1 MILAIFLTFRKHS
14 HHFTKREMWAHKTNL
29 TPPLWF
35 HWSTCI
41 KSDKWVVVY
50 LCWEYEFC
58 LFLRICYWTLEMFLQ
73 CSICLVFFF
82 CCSGNHGSNLIVIRF
97 TSTYTGNLYHH
108 YGSIFFNS
116 LCNKICQLPVGTNNS
131 PLIIHDHYHMTE
143 ILLKEALGIDNYNPL
158 L

>member
-1 MILAIFLTFRKHS
+1 VILAIFLTFRKHS

-58 LFLRICYWTLEMFLQ
+58 LFLRICYWTLAFSNISVIWWWLCIISELL
-73 CSICLVFFF
+73 LVPT
-82 CCSGNHGSNLIVIRF
+82 GSW
-97 TSTYTGNLYHH
+97 
-108 YGSIFFNS
+108 
-116 LCNKICQLPVGTNNS
+116 Q
-131 PLIIHDHYHMTE
+131 
-143 ILLKEALGIDNYNPL
+143 ILLHKLLKKIHYVGENKSIIVPTLLSTTIWCELCQGITSQHLVPTIRLKKMVAL
-158 L
+158 